1 MTRDRYFVD
10 ADLQMRSIAII
21 KYDADL
27 DMWMVYSGLRRKWVI
42 PENAQWHLMTRARY
56 SGDYEPI
63 PVEELPKYTNALDEK
78 FKDRRQ

>member
-1 MTRDRYFVD
+1 
-10 ADLQMRSIAII
+10 
-21 KYDADL
+21 
-27 DMWMVYSGLRRKWVI
+27 MWMVYDGLRRKWVI